1 MHIATAVWRYRYRDG
16 RRYKPLPVEPDD
28 ADLADEW
35 GYGDQFHMER
45 ESGFELEMSDLAV
58 SPSSSPSATTAASS
72 PPLRKPPPSR
82 SALSDQ
88 RVTRRREQSESI
100 GEEHE
105 TSVTV

>member
-45 ESGFELEMSDLAV
+45 ESGF
-58 SPSSSPSATTAASS
+58 
-72 PPLRKPPPSR
+72 
-82 SALSDQ
+82 
-88 RVTRRREQSESI
+88 
-100 GEEHE
+100 
-105 TSVTV
+105 